1 MKIGFIGCGNM
12 GGAIACAVAK
22 VEGAEIFVSSFDKT
36 AAEAISK
43 KIDCVKISN
52 ETIARSCDFVFLGVK
67 PNVVSAVAEE
77 ISIALMQNTDAIVV
91 SMAAGVSTESLS
103 GMLPNGTKIIRI
115 MPNTPVMLG
124 LGVTTWCHNGKISE
138 DEAQTF
144 EKIMAYSG
152 TVDRIDE
159 ALIDAATAV
168 AGCGPAFAYMFC
180 DALAKGGETCG
191 LSYDKALLYAA
202 KMLEGAAAMITEA
215 GKAPDVLIDNV
226 CSPGGSTIEGV
237 NSLRA
242 DDLYSTVARA
252 VNKSYEKTKLLGKK

>member
-1 MKIGFIGCGNM
+1 MKIGFIGVGNM
-12 GGAIACAVAK
+12 GGAIACAVEK
-22 VEGAEIFVSSFDKT
+22 VEDTEIYVSSFDES

-52 ETIARSCDFVFLGVK
+52 ETIARSCEFVFLGVK
-67 PNVVSAVAEE
+67 PNVIGAVCEE
-77 ISIALMQNTDAIVV
+77 ISIALATNPDAIIV
-91 SMAAGVSTESLS
+91 SMAAGVSTERLS
-103 GMLPNGTKIIRI
+103 KLLPEGTKLIRI

-124 LGVTTWCHNGKISE
+124 LGVTTWCDNGKISE
-138 DEAQTF
+138 EEALAF
-144 EKIMAYSG
+144 EKIMQYSG

-180 DALAKGGETCG
+180 DALAKGGEACG

-202 KMLEGAAAMITEA
+202 KMLEGAAAMITDA
-215 GKAPDVLIDNV
+215 GKTPEVLIDNV

-242 DDLYSTVARA
+242 DELYKTVMRA
-252 VNKSYEKTKLLGKK
+252 INKSYEKTKLLGKK